1 MNSNLSPSTVKT
13 ELDMVFEAEYGL
25 ESVPGYATV
34 DTAGVFMQDSTDR
47 AAVIVE
53 QFMGTGYF
61 EARDELA
68 DVPSAQGKVGN
79 QQTFSVIAYAK
90 SIDISKHFFD
100 DDQWST
106 VNRLVKNM
114 ARNARLTKNKI
125 AFSKYYGG
133 FATIKTNDG
142 NYLFYD
148 SHVTLNGDTVDNLM
162 TETLTEAS
170 LNTAFNKLIEQKT
183 QDGTLGGH
191 VPAILLVPTALFK
204 TATVIAQSELKS
216 GTGNNDMNY
225 YSKIYPGLQVYHS
238 PFLGA
243 SYGGSDTAW
252 YLLSADHSMYRWV
265 RSALVTDLVDYK
277 FQRNNNY
284 IYKAEYRE
292 VVGPISFEGLV
303 GSSGTTTG

>member
-1 MNSNLSPSTVKT
+1 MNSNLSPNTVKT
-13 ELDMVFEAEYGL
+13 ALDMVFDAEYGL

-34 DTAGVFMQDSTDR
+34 DTPGVFMQDSTDR

-61 EARDELA
+61 ETRDELA
-68 DVPSAQGKVGN
+68 DVPSAQAKVGN
-79 QQTFSVIAYAK
+79 QKTFSVINYSK
-90 SIDISKHFFD
+90 SVDISKNFFD

-106 VNRLVKNM
+106 VNRIVKNM
-114 ARNARLTKNKI
+114 ARNARLTKSKI

-133 FATIKTNDG
+133 FASVTTNDG
-142 NYLFYD
+142 AYLFSD
-148 SHVTLNGDTVDNLM
+148 THTTLNGDTVDNLM

-204 TATVIAQSELKS
+204 TAQIITKSELRS

-225 YSKIYPGLQVYHS
+225 YSQVYPGLQVFHS

-252 YLLSADHSMYRWV
+252 YLLSSDHSMYRWV
-265 RSALVTDLVDYK
+265 RQAVVTDLVDYK

-292 VVGPISFEGLV
+292 VVGPISYEGLV
-303 GSSGTTTG
+303 ASSGTVAG

>member
-1 MNSNLSPSTVKT
+1 MNSNLSPNTVKT
-13 ELDMVFEAEYGL
+13 ALDLVFEAEYGL

-34 DTAGVFMQDSTDR
+34 DTPGVFMQDSTDR

-61 EARDELA
+61 ETRDELA
-68 DVPSAQGKVGN
+68 DVPTAQAKVGN
-79 QQTFSVIAYAK
+79 QKTFSVINYSK
-90 SIDISKHFFD
+90 SVDISKNFFD

-106 VNRLVKNM
+106 VNRIVKNM
-114 ARNARLTKNKI
+114 ARNARLTKSKI
-125 AFSKYYGG
+125 AFGKYYGG
-133 FATIKTNDG
+133 FATVTTNDDA
-142 NYLFYD
+142 YLFSD
-148 SHVTLNGDTVDNLM
+148 THTTLNGDTVDNLM

-191 VPAILLVPTALFK
+191 VPAILLVATAGFK
-204 TATVIAQSELKS
+204 NAQIITKSELRS

-225 YSKIYPGLQVYHS
+225 YSQLYPGLQVFHS

-252 YLLSADHSMYRWV
+252 YLLSSDHSMYRWV
-265 RSALVTDLVDYK
+265 RQAVVTDLVDYK

-292 VVGPISFEGLV
+292 VVGPISYEGLV

>member
-1 MNSNLSPSTVKT
+1 MNGNQSPSTIKT
-13 ELDMVFEAEYGL
+13 ELDLVFEAEYGL

-47 AAVIVE
+47 AAIIVE

-61 EARDELA
+61 ETRDELA
-68 DVPSAQGKVGN
+68 DVPTATAKVGN
-79 QQTFSVIAYAK
+79 QKTFSVLNYSK
-90 SIDISKHFFD
+90 SVDISKNFFD

-114 ARNARLTKNKI
+114 ARNARLTKSKL
-125 AFSKYYGG
+125 AFGKYAGG
-133 FATIKTNDG
+133 FATVTTNDSV
-142 NYLFYD
+142 YLFSD

-204 TATVIAQSELKS
+204 TAMTITKSVLKS

-225 YSKIYPGLQVYHS
+225 YSELYPGLQVFHS

-252 YLLSADHSMYRWV
+252 YLLSSDHSMYRWV
-265 RSALVTDLVDYK
+265 RQAVVTDLVDYK

-292 VVGPISFEGLV
+292 VVGPISYEGLV
-303 GSSGTTTG
+303 GSTGLVAG

>member
-13 ELDMVFEAEYGL
+13 ALDLVFEAEFGL
-25 ESVPGYATV
+25 EAVPGYATV
-34 DTAGVFMQDSTDR
+34 ETPGVFMQDSTDR

-61 EARDELA
+61 EERAELA
-68 DVPSAQGKVGN
+68 DVASAQGKVGN
-79 QQTFSVIAYAK
+79 QKTFSVINYDK
-90 SIDISKHFFD
+90 SLDISKNFFD

-114 ARNARLTKNKI
+114 GRNARLTKSKV
-125 AFSKYYGG
+125 AFGKYAGG
-133 FATIKTNDG
+133 FATYKTNDSV
-142 NYLFYD
+142 YLFSD

-162 TETLTEAS
+162 TETLTESS
-170 LNTAFNKLIEQKT
+170 LNTAFNLLIEQKT

-204 TATVIAQSELKS
+204 QATTITKSVLKS

-225 YSKIYPGLQVYHS
+225 YSEIYPGLQVYHS

-243 SYGGSDTAW
+243 SYGGSATAW
-252 YLLSADHSMYRWV
+252 FLLSADHSMYRWV
-265 RSALVTDLVDYK
+265 RSAMQTDIVDYK

-284 IYKAEYRE
+284 IYKAGYRE
-292 VVGPISFEGLV
+292 VIGPISYEGLV
-303 GSSGTTTG
+303 GSSGTTAG